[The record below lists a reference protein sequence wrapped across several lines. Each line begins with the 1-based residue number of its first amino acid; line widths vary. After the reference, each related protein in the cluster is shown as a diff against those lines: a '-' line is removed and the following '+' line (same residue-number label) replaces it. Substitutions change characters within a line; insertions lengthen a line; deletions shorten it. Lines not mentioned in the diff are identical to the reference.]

1 MTWHEVVRTFANE
14 SEIGR
19 GNKLLDPEVRPSNP
33 LLGDSAIQAYV
44 EDHLRHWRDLT
55 CLRQRAGEGD
65 LGFVGARRDAF
76 LASSEEEAR
85 ARCCAQ

>member
-33 LLGDSAIQAYV
+33 LLGDSAIQAY
-44 EDHLRHWRDLT
+44 RTSRT
-55 CLRQRAGEGD
+55 ICAT
-65 LGFVGARRDAF
+65 GAT
-76 LASSEEEAR
+76 
-85 ARCCAQ
+85 